1 MNILIA
7 GGTGFLGSYIKKRF
21 EENGNVVRVISRA
34 GGDVSWDEKEL
45 ISALENTD
53 VLINLAGKS
62 IDCRFTKENKQ
73 QILQSRI
80 ETTAFLNNAISK
92 CKSAPKLWIN
102 ASATGIYKHTVDKIL
117 NEYSVELA
125 DDFLG
130 KVVRKWEDDFFSL
143 DFPGVRKVAL
153 RTSVVFGKS
162 GGVFPLLNRLSKLGV
177 GGKQG
182 NGNQMFSWIYVED
195 YFRIIQFIIATETV
209 TGIVNATTPNPVS
222 NKYLMAEFKK
232 TNKAIFAIP
241 SPKFLL
247 QIASYMLDFQPDL
260 VLESTNVISLKLKD
274 LNFEFT
280 APTVEN
286 VLELLN
292 KNEK

>member
-7 GGTGFLGSYIKKRF
+7 GGTGFLGSYLKKRF
-21 EENGNVVRVISRA
+21 EESSNVVRVISRA

-62 IDCRFTKENKQ
+62 IDCRFTDENKH
-73 QILQSRI
+73 QILNSRI
-80 ETTAFLNNAISK
+80 ETTALLKNAVSK
-92 CKSAPKLWIN
+92 CKNTPKIWIN
-102 ASATGIYKHTVDKIL
+102 ASATGIYKHTIDKKL
-117 NEYSVELA
+117 NEYSVEFA

-130 KVVRKWEDDFFSL
+130 KVVQKWEESFFSF
-143 DFPGVRKVAL
+143 DIPGIKKVAL
-153 RTSVVFGKS
+153 RTSVVLGKS
-162 GGVFPLLNRLSKLGV
+162 GGVFPLLNRLSMLGA

-195 YFRIIQFIIATETV
+195 YFRIIQLIIANETINGV
-209 TGIVNATTPNPVS
+209 VNATAPNPVT
-222 NKYLMAEFKK
+222 NKYLMAAFKK
-232 TNKAIFAIP
+232 TNKAIFAIS
-241 SPKFLL
+241 SPKILL
-247 QIASYMLDFQPDL
+247 KIASYFLDFQPDL
-260 VLESTNVISLKLKD
+260 VLDSTYVNSQKLED

-280 APTVEN
+280 APTVEKA
-286 VLELLN
+286 LELLN